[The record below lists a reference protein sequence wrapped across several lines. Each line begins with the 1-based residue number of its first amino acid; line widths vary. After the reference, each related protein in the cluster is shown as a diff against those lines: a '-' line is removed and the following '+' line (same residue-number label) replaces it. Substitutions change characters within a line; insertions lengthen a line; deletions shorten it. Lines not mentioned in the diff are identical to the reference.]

1 MRYTYDLSHCRR
13 RGSNSQMLRKVCSM
27 SELCSNLLA
36 DELDKP
42 DSEPKQAVFMHDRQ
56 SADFSFENQLQKLL
70 QTGLGTIQAGADVR
84 DDLVAALLAEM
95 FGLPD
100 EIGLLIMTGYTRIAD
115 VETLLRFSTRPR
127 FMRGSETFTP

>member
-1 MRYTYDLSHCRR
+1 
-13 RGSNSQMLRKVCSM
+13 
-27 SELCSNLLA
+27 
-36 DELDKP
+36 
-42 DSEPKQAVFMHDRQ
+42 MHDRQ

-115 VETLLRFSTRPR
+115 VETLLRFSTRQSGRENLRCPPGVRTDFGIIPR
-127 FMRGSETFTP
+127 ASQRRTVLGETP